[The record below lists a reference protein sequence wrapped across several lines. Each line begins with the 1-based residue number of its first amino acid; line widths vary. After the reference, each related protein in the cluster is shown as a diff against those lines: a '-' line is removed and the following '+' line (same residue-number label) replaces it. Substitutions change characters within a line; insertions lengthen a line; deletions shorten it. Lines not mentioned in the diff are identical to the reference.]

1 MQAFGLS
8 HSPRDLSGKDEHRA
22 TSDPC
27 SHGDGPSQQ
36 WALCSLSP
44 PLGILRSGDR
54 RLFGPPPCQCVALPS
69 NPWPLAPSSMRSS
82 GCFLCPFVPRFCP
95 ASSSPPPSPPFFLF
109 DSGWEPPSMQ
119 RLSLLTS
126 VSHMLA
132 HKASASL
139 RRLSNAL
146 QLPSHPAQ
154 YFGLESLMP
163 HGTTLTDFVLNF
175 GPRSTARTYQ
185 AISMYERETIDL
197 TLLYQVDIQRPDSGC
212 GGVEI
217 QINDDSA

>member
-1 MQAFGLS
+1 MQPWRWPKSTMGTLLPFPTSWYTAIGGPKAFWASSLS
-8 HSPRDLSGKDEHRA
+8 VCCFAVEPMASCSIVHALFGMLPLSIRA
-22 TSDPC
+22 TV
-27 SHGDGPSQQ
+27 
-36 WALCSLSP
+36 LSSF
-44 PLGILRSGDR
+44 L
-54 RLFGPPPCQCVALPS
+54 LPS
-69 NPWPLAPSSMRSS
+69 TL
-82 GCFLCPFVPRFCP
+82 
-95 ASSSPPPSPPFFLF
+95 PPFFLF

-175 GPRSTARTYQ
+175 GPWSTARTYQ